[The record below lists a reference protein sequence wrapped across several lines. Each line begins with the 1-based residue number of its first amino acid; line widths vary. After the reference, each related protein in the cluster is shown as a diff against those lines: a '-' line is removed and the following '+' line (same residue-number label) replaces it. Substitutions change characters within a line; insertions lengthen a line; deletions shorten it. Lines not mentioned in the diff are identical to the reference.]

1 MQQQQQ
7 QPTVAA
13 AARRQVPIAVH
24 AWMHAAAVEAAERF
38 SGVLLLAAAAAGSC
52 RKILSGKYPGN
63 FCMKIPI

>member
-1 MQQQQQ
+1 
-7 QPTVAA
+7 
-13 AARRQVPIAVH
+13 
-24 AWMHAAAVEAAERF
+24 MHAAAVEAAERL